1 MGVKKYFRTISALIG
16 AAVIVGGVAD
26 TADAAKKRVKWKM
39 QSAFGGKI
47 KHLGPSG
54 HRFSDKVKSMSD
66 GKFIIKFHEPGAL
79 VPALETFDAVS
90 KGAIESAWTS
100 PGYHAG
106 RYGGLAFMT
115 AVPFGPGL
123 GEYMA
128 WKWFGG
134 GNAIRDRIY
143 AKHDLLGFDSFA
155 IGPETSGWFK
165 FEVKSLEQM
174 KGLKM
179 RFFGLGGRVLSK
191 IGVSTQLLAGG
202 DIYPALERGVIE
214 AAEFSMPTIDIGYG
228 FYQIAK
234 NNYFPGWHQ
243 QISIGEFL
251 VNKTKFESL
260 PKSWQDMVDASL
272 GWQLAYTYA
281 ETEAQNPPAMIEM
294 AEKYGVKTHRWKD
307 EQLAV
312 FEQAWR
318 DVLKEESAK
327 DALFK
332 EFADSYLDFR
342 AKYKK
347 WGDAQYLKGTYL
359 K

>member
-1 MGVKKYFRTISALIG
+1 
-16 AAVIVGGVAD
+16 
-26 TADAAKKRVKWKM
+26 
-39 QSAFGGKI
+39 
-47 KHLGPSG
+47 
-54 HRFSDKVKSMSD
+54 
-66 GKFIIKFHEPGAL
+66 
-79 VPALETFDAVS
+79 
-90 KGAIESAWTS
+90 
-100 PGYHAG
+100 
-106 RYGGLAFMT
+106 
-115 AVPFGPGL
+115 
-123 GEYMA
+123 MA

-155 IGPETSGWFK
+155 IGPEASGWFK

-179 RFFGLGGRVLSK
+179 RFLVLERCFQRLN
-191 IGVSTQLLAGG
+191 VSTQLLAGG

-251 VNKTKFESL
+251 VNKTKFEL

-281 ETEAQNPPAMIEM
+281 ETERKSASYDRD
-294 AEKYGVKTHRWKD
+294 EKYGVKTHRWKMNNSLSLSKLG
-307 EQLAV
+307 EMYL
-312 FEQAWR
+312 R
-318 DVLKEESAK
+318 KSRRKMLLKNLLIVILTLSK
-327 DALFK
+327 I
-332 EFADSYLDFR
+332 
-342 AKYKK
+342 
-347 WGDAQYLKGTYL
+347 
-359 K
+359 